1 MILNSRLQIAQ
12 SAQGALPILLIH
24 GLFGSLDNLGGLG
37 RELNK
42 QHTILQVD
50 VRNHGLSPRAESMD
64 YTEMANDMLETLDS
78 HQLDEILVIGHS
90 MGGKIA
96 MKLASMAPD
105 RVKQLVVIDI
115 APVHYQT
122 RRHDAFFSALN
133 AVTSAG
139 VTVRH
144 EAATIMRQFIDQ
156 ELIIQFLLKSFNKGE
171 WRFNVPALLSN
182 YDSISGWHSQPAWPN
197 PALFIRGAN
206 SSYLDRRYLPEVVAQ
221 FPHSRAHVV
230 ANADHWVHAQRPVAV
245 LRAIE
250 QFFASI
256 EDIEKISS

>member
-12 SAQGALPILLIH
+12 SSQGSLPILLIH
-24 GLFGSLDNLGGLG
+24 GLFGSLENLGVLG
-37 RELNK
+37 RQLNK

-50 VRNHGLSPRAESMD
+50 VRNHGRSPRSEMMD
-64 YTEMANDMLETLDS
+64 YPAMANDMLETLDS
-78 HQLDEILVIGHS
+78 HQIGEVLVIGHS

-96 MKLASMAPD
+96 MALAGMAPE

-115 APVHYQT
+115 APVHYET
-122 RRHDAFFSALN
+122 RRHDPFFTALN
-133 AVTSAG
+133 AVSEQG

-144 EAATIMRQFIDQ
+144 EAAKIMRQFIDQ
-156 ELIIQFLLKSFNKGE
+156 ELVIQFLLKSFNKGE
-171 WRFNVPALLSN
+171 WRFNVPSLLNN
-182 YDSISGWHSQPAWPN
+182 YDTISGWTPQPEWPN

-230 ANADHWVHAQRPVAV
+230 ANADHWVHAQRPIAV

-250 QFFASI
+250 QFFASVKDM
-256 EDIEKISS
+256 EAISG